1 MKKWIGFLTAL
12 LLAMSTA
19 PAFANHIEP
28 IPPKGIADKE
38 VKKHFE
44 RGIKAFKQDEF
55 HEAAIEFEAAE
66 KGNPMIPETHVNLA
80 MALAAEGETD
90 RAEEHF
96 EKAATLIAPETSSET
111 SSPMG

>member
-1 MKKWIGFLTAL
+1 MKKWIGFFAAFM
-12 LLAMSTA
+12 LAMSTA

-66 KGNPMIPETHVNLA
+66 KRESHDSRDPCQPGNGPGGGRRNRPCGRT
-80 MALAAEGETD
+80 
-90 RAEEHF
+90 F
-96 EKAATLIAPETSSET
+96 
-111 SSPMG
+111 

>member
-1 MKKWIGFLTAL
+1 MKKWIGFLQHSCWRWPPHPSSQIIL
-12 LLAMSTA
+12 NRS
-19 PAFANHIEP
+19 
-28 IPPKGIADKE
+28 PKGIADKE